1 MEADILVDVTLFI
14 KKNVEVILGVSNFKG
29 CFFFFFL
36 VYRCIRFRTSRF
48 IEYG

>member
-1 MEADILVDVTLFI
+1 MFWTEFDSL
-14 KKNVEVILGVSNFKG
+14 KKKKKKI
-29 CFFFFFL
+29 FFFIFLFFL